1 LTLFGILSCFKGC
14 SINEK
19 GNLTEAGDLPA
30 LQKFEEVQNCM
41 HTPGSF
47 LLTVQVLDDST
58 CAATR
63 QLVDEKVLEWRE
75 RGVCVTCVRRTNRQG
90 YKAGA
95 LKEVSIVF
103 ETVAS

>member
-1 LTLFGILSCFKGC
+1 
-14 SINEK
+14 
-19 GNLTEAGDLPA
+19 
-30 LQKFEEVQNCM
+30 M
-41 HTPGSF
+41 
-47 LLTVQVLDDST
+47 QVLDDST

-95 LKEVSIVF
+95 LKEVRDSSRLSLWRSSSEQEGIKLQNGVLPEVWSQRGLKVLGAKISAWQAALQNNGA
-103 ETVAS
+103 ETAPT